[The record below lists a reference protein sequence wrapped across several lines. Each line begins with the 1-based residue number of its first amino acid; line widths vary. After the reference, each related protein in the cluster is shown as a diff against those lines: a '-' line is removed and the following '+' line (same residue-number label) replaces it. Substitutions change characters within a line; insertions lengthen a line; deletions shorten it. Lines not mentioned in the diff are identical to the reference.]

1 MAKPV
6 KEISLLICI
15 NRSILSILLKKYPQD
30 NEQLFVLNATWLRK
44 HPTYSIYYVLVSRI
58 GIITIIL
65 IIVTITIVSVIDIII
80 SVPLFSLQL
89 CFFLDWKFPCN
100 EPGPNG
106 PYHSPQFSHL
116 QEGPQVRD
124 LLWCNWRNNTDRDN
138 LVILWVAAATSVE
151 GSKSYKELLKK

>member
-1 MAKPV
+1 M
-6 KEISLLICI
+6 
-15 NRSILSILLKKYPQD
+15 KYPQES
-30 NEQLFVLNATWLRK
+30 EQLFVLNATWLRK
-44 HPTYSIYYVLVSRI
+44 HPTYSIYYVLVSRV
-58 GIITIIL
+58 GITIIL

-106 PYHSPQFSHL
+106 PYHSAQFSHL

-124 LLWCNWRNNTDRDN
+124 FNT
-138 LVILWVAAATSVE
+138 VIL
-151 GSKSYKELLKK
+151 